1 MLGKRIVLNAAL
13 AEPAPVSL
21 ESQALHLTLTLKRA
35 ASAGS
40 SVSSVWQPGTRQLES
55 NLPLVSLHNRSI
67 ESSIKPTYRA
77 LYDLPKYNIHIEFFS
92 LNICMGIT
100 GSSSCTFERGRE

>member
-1 MLGKRIVLNAAL
+1 MLGKRIVLDAAL
-13 AEPAPVSL
+13 AEPAPVGL
-21 ESQALHLTLTLKRA
+21 ESQALHLILTLKRA
-35 ASAGS
+35 ASAG
-40 SVSSVWQPGTRQLES
+40 SSVWQPGTRQLES

-77 LYDLPKYNIHIEFFS
+77 LYDLLKYNIHIELFS

-100 GSSSCTFERGRE
+100 GSPSCTFERGRE